1 MNDLIFLILSIMY
14 YLMIGLVI
22 DMAFVAPMIS
32 EHNKHNKYNKIKN
45 EKIPSYLIITILII
59 TPFTYPILYILFYG
73 AMFCWEFKEQYFNY
87 NIKKRF
93 HDYFNLD

>member
-1 MNDLIFLILSIMY
+1 MDVCLILGIMY

-32 EHNKHNKYNKIKN
+32 EYNKTKK
-45 EKIPSYLIITILII
+45 EKIPPYLIITILII
-59 TPFTYPILYILFYG
+59 TPFTYPILYIIFYG
-73 AMFCWEFKEQYFNY
+73 AMFCWEFKEQFHDY